1 MTPERSQAYGRVMK
15 TLDDLGPAK
24 LHAREDESLRE
35 AADALLFAAAADT
48 AALEAITNV
57 ELLTKQLAE
66 SGRWAPETAG
76 KLADDV
82 AACGPGFVADM
93 PLDAEPAAA

>member
-24 LHAREDESLRE
+24 LHGGEETRLRE

-48 AALEAITNV
+48 AALEAITDV
-57 ELLTKQLAE
+57 EQLARQLAE
-66 SGRWAPETAG
+66 TGRWAPETAG

>member
-15 TLDDLGPAK
+15 MLDDLGPAK
-24 LHAREDESLRE
+24 LHGHEDNRLRE
-35 AADALLFAAAADT
+35 AADALLFAAAVDADAL
-48 AALEAITNV
+48 AAMTEV

-66 SGRWAPETAG
+66 SGRWAADTAG

-82 AACGPGFVADM
+82 AACGPGFVADV